1 MTDGGNWETVDQN
14 TVKKKLSTLIN
25 LIRKK
30 QKKAKRQ
37 QLVGEAEHALLAS
50 VYPSHTMP
58 RSGLR
63 AERRVHFE
71 VDAGLNAVHFS
82 THHD

>member
-14 TVKKKLSTLIN
+14 TVKKKLSTSIN

-37 QLVGEAEHALLAS
+37 QLVGEAEHALLA
-50 VYPSHTMP
+50 
-58 RSGLR
+58 RRL
-63 AERRVHFE
+63 ERRE
-71 VDAGLNAVHFS
+71 VPGNG
-82 THHD
+82 TCTW

>member
-14 TVKKKLSTLIN
+14 TVKKKLSTSIN

-37 QLVGEAEHALLAS
+37 QLVGEAEHALLA
-50 VYPSHTMP
+50 
-58 RSGLR
+58 RSFISR
-63 AERRVHFE
+63 NERI
-71 VDAGLNAVHFS
+71 
-82 THHD
+82 

>member
-14 TVKKKLSTLIN
+14 TVKKKLSTSIN

-50 VYPSHTMP
+50 SL
-58 RSGLR
+58 S
-63 AERRVHFE
+63 
-71 VDAGLNAVHFS
+71 
-82 THHD
+82 

>member
-14 TVKKKLSTLIN
+14 TVKKKLSTSIN

-37 QLVGEAEHALLAS
+37 QLVGEAEHALIAIDGSRCLTFFQR
-50 VYPSHTMP
+50 YNTIDHKLIDPP
-58 RSGLR
+58 P
-63 AERRVHFE
+63 E
-71 VDAGLNAVHFS
+71 
-82 THHD
+82 